1 MSDLDLTRRSV
12 LAASLAAGAQ
22 VRRHERLELF
32 LLAGQSNM
40 AGRGDVEAQDREP
53 VDGVFALSAE
63 DKWVPAVDP
72 IHFDKPKI
80 AGAGLARSFARTLL
94 KARPGSQIGLIPAA
108 FGGSQLEEWE
118 PGAKHYKEAVRRVGA
133 ARGAGSLRGILWHQG
148 ESDSNDETRA
158 ASYLERFSRMAAA
171 FRRDLES
178 PALLLVVGQLGGFL
192 RASGVEFPARY
203 ADLVNRQLAQ
213 VPITCAPA
221 AFVPSFGL
229 IHRGDELHFN
239 TSSLR
244 ELGRRY
250 AQAYLMLDPTWT

>member
-1 MSDLDLTRRSV
+1 MSDLDLSRRSV
-12 LAASLAAGAQ
+12 LAVSLAAGAQ
-22 VRRHERLELF
+22 VRRHERMDLF

-53 VDGVFALSAE
+53 VEGLFALSAE

-80 AGAGLARSFARTLL
+80 AGAGLARSFAHTLM
-94 KARPGSQIGLIPAA
+94 KARPGAQIGLIPAA
-108 FGGSQLEEWE
+108 FGGSQLEEWQ
-118 PGAKHYKEAVRRVGA
+118 PGAKHYTEALRRMKA
-133 ARGAGSLRGILWHQG
+133 ARSAGRLRGILWHQG

-158 ASYLERFSRMAAA
+158 RSYLERFARMAEA

-178 PALLLVVGQLGGFL
+178 PALPLVVGQLGGFL
-192 RASGVEFPARY
+192 RTSGVEFPARY
-203 ADLVNRQLAQ
+203 ADAVNRQLAQ
-213 VPITCAPA
+213 VPVACGPA
-221 AFVPSFGL
+221 AFVPSHGL
-229 IHRGDELHFN
+229 AHRGDELHFN
-239 TSSLR
+239 TPSLR